1 MLNFNVS
8 GVGVV
13 GMKINCIVNEGF
25 MKMML
30 VVYLSGNLI
39 VDLWEVVVLMLG
51 INQVLI
57 KMKFFGICGSD
68 VYYIYY

>member
-1 MLNFNVS
+1 MLNFNVF
-8 GVGVV
+8 GVGAV

-30 VVYLSGNLI
+30 AVYLLGNLI

-51 INQVLI
+51 IN
-57 KMKFFGICGSD
+57 
-68 VYYIYY
+68 